1 MIGAVVLAVFSWF
14 AAIVPEH
21 KVDRRQAMREE
32 LADIAQQR
40 KVKIEELRGTL
51 GNRCEPAQAHDLVK
65 LLVLDG
71 RIADAR
77 DFGTDYVLRCG
88 EDTVVEHW
96 AHAPRPGH

>member
-1 MIGAVVLAVFSWF
+1 
-14 AAIVPEH
+14 
-21 KVDRRQAMREE
+21 MRDE
-32 LADIAQQR
+32 LAEIAQQR

-51 GNRCEPAQAHDLVK
+51 GNRCEPAQAHELVK

-71 RIADAR
+71 RVPDAR
-77 DFGTDYVLRCG
+77 DFGTDYVQRCG